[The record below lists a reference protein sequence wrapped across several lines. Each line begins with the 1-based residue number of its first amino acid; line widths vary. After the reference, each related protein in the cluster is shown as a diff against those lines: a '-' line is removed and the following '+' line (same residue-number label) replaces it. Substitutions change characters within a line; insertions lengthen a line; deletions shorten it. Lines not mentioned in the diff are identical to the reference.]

1 MKKLA
6 LLLTLL
12 ALAAAPAHADDPATN
27 APSRSV
33 LANAFADIRAGVAEA
48 AKGGFDFETLDL
60 SARRVL
66 RTCEERPGCFP
77 WDFVRDVRPFGEDA
91 PAKDVF
97 GVVFLGSDDGRP
109 FPGRT
114 IALFRWTS
122 PATTRILRFAGDLT
136 ADEPPVHDPLALLYD
151 FAVRRVDLDDDPE
164 HPALRLDGVYVHDD
178 IPAKLDLEI
187 GADGDFVVH
196 EAPRTPAED
205 LAILR
210 RWCWRVPFVR
220 TTFPEPW
227 QISAVP
233 GYVDRALER
242 LKRGG
247 GDAHVPALALLL
259 LREYDHQIENRNPRY
274 YTNFPCLP
282 WRVVRPLDAWL
293 RDHGA
298 TWGADPTSG
307 DLANAVLERREHES
321 HAGLHGDPGSRER
334 MKFAILCIIAQLVLS
349 LLDRTDGTEHVIENV
364 FRHFQIIFPVRVRVG
379 HIERIIQQ
387 QDQPVVSLLLFL
399 HGLLSSGILAPQ
411 PADDAV
417 VQRHGHVFV

>member
-1 MKKLA
+1 MKRLA
-6 LLLTLL
+6 LLLSLL
-12 ALAAAPAHADDPATN
+12 ALAAAPAHAEDPSTN

-33 LANAFADIRAGVAEA
+33 LANAFAAIRAGVAEA

-60 SARRVL
+60 STRRVL

-114 IALFRWTS
+114 IALFHWTS

-164 HPALRLDGVYVHDD
+164 HPTLRLDGVYVHDD

-187 GADGDFVVH
+187 GADGDFVAH

-307 DLANAVLERREHES
+307 DLANAVLERRETLFAGDPEALAFAREVEARSAAKSAEPTPLENATQSPAEES
-321 HAGLHGDPGSRER
+321 HAESAED
-334 MKFAILCIIAQLVLS
+334 A
-349 LLDRTDGTEHVIENV
+349 EN
-364 FRHFQIIFPVRVRVG
+364 
-379 HIERIIQQ
+379 
-387 QDQPVVSLLLFL
+387 
-399 HGLLSSGILAPQ
+399 
-411 PADDAV
+411 
-417 VQRHGHVFV
+417 

>member
-1 MKKLA
+1 MKRIA
-6 LLLTLL
+6 LLLPLL
-12 ALAAAPAHADDPATN
+12 ALATAPARAEDPATN

-114 IALFRWTS
+114 IALFHWTS

-307 DLANAVLERREHES
+307 DLANAVLERRETLFAGDPEALAFAREVEARSAAKSAEPTPLENATQSPAEES
-321 HAGLHGDPGSRER
+321 HAESAED
-334 MKFAILCIIAQLVLS
+334 A
-349 LLDRTDGTEHVIENV
+349 EN
-364 FRHFQIIFPVRVRVG
+364 
-379 HIERIIQQ
+379 
-387 QDQPVVSLLLFL
+387 
-399 HGLLSSGILAPQ
+399 
-411 PADDAV
+411 
-417 VQRHGHVFV
+417 

>member
-1 MKKLA
+1 MKRIA
-6 LLLTLL
+6 LLLPLFS
-12 ALAAAPAHADDPATN
+12 LAAAPARAEDPATN

-77 WDFVRDVRPFGEDA
+77 WDFVRDVRPFGEDV

-114 IALFRWTS
+114 IALFHWTS

-164 HPALRLDGVYVHDD
+164 HPTLRLDGVYVHDD

-187 GADGDFVVH
+187 GADGDFVAH

-307 DLANAVLERREHES
+307 DLANAVLERKETLF
-321 HAGLHGDPGSRER
+321 AGDPEALAFAREVEAR
-334 MKFAILCIIAQLVLS
+334 SAAKSAEPTPTLPFVDNCEQLRFVNNPELATRRNFT
-349 LLDRTDGTEHVIENV
+349 LYTLP
-364 FRHFQIIFPVRVRVG
+364 FQPL
-379 HIERIIQQ
+379 
-387 QDQPVVSLLLFL
+387 QPL
-399 HGLLSSGILAPQ
+399 Q
-411 PADDAV
+411 P
-417 VQRHGHVFV
+417 